1 MAEEVASH
9 DLDAVRQLG
18 AQPRRQAWIDFHG
31 CQRAFKTC
39 ERNGERTVAR
49 ADLDDGSACAG
60 HEFDDAGDD
69 GSVGEEV
76 LAVLMTAV
84 TIGRHWLLR
93 EVGRSRAWLLG
104 RPAMSPGRERQKWL
118 LAAVSGCAGAVN
130 QCRRTTCL
138 RQYAGA
144 APVANGSESKRPQ

>member
-18 AQPRRQAWIDFHG
+18 AQRRRQTWIDFHA

-49 ADLDDGSACAG
+49 ADLDDGSAGAG
-60 HEFDDAGDD
+60 HAFDDAGDD

-93 EVGRSRAWLLG
+93 VVGAG
-104 RPAMSPGRERQKWL
+104 HGDGPPGDESGGGSVR
-118 LAAVSGCAGAVN
+118 SGCSPPS
-130 QCRRTTCL
+130 
-138 RQYAGA
+138 A
-144 APVANGSESKRPQ
+144 AAQAQ